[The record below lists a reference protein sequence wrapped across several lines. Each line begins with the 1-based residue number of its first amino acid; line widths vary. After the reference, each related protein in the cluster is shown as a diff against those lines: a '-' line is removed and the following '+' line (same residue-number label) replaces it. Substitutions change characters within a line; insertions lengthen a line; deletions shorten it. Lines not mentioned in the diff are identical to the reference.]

1 MRFAERFGP
10 LALSHTK
17 RYTTANPA
25 VMLISNI
32 RENGKQIGAL
42 PDGEMQFHSD
52 QCYQEKPA
60 MASMLYA
67 IEVPSTGGN
76 TLFANAYIAYET
88 LPEDIKRRIDGRK
101 ALHAYDYDNASM
113 KRGTQIKDGVPHFAH
128 PVFRTHPATG
138 RKALYVN
145 RLMTIGI
152 EGLPEAESDELLN
165 FLFAHQENPA
175 FVYEHVWRVNDL
187 LMWDNRCA
195 LHARTDFQQRTPADA
210 PGHCAGR
217 AADVSRRRL
226 RRLLQCVPF
235 DLDFV
240 VFTAM
245 RTAHVER
252 GEAGAR
258 AVLTWRPAVNSGID
272 RVSGFRTRKCEA
284 FQPQPPEA
292 QRVPGNLHKTVV
304 TFSSN
309 PEPGT
314 FRWPLRGTLAGARRF

>member
-1 MRFAERFGP
+1 MQTTQTATADARQSANPLRTRPLSPALGAEILNVDLSEPVTDALFENIRDCWYDNAVVLFRDQVLSEADQVRFAERFGP

-32 RENGKQIGAL
+32 RESGKQIGAL

-67 IEVPSTGGN
+67 IEVPSVGGN
-76 TLFANAYIAYET
+76 TLFANAYAAYQT
-88 LPEDIKRRIDGRK
+88 LPDDIKRRLEGRK

-113 KRGTQIKDGVPHFAH
+113 KRGTQVKDGVPHFAH

-145 RLMTIGI
+145 RLMTIAI
-152 EGLPEAESDELLN
+152 EDLPEAESDELLD

-195 LHARTDFQQRTPADA
+195 LHARTDFSNDE
-210 PGHCAGR
+210 
-217 AADVSRRRL
+217 RRL
-226 RRLLQCVPF
+226 MRRVTVLG
-235 DLDFV
+235 
-240 VFTAM
+240 
-245 RTAHVER
+245 ER
-252 GEAGAR
+252 
-258 AVLTWRPAVNSGID
+258 PM
-272 RVSGFRTRKCEA
+272 
-284 FQPQPPEA
+284 
-292 QRVPGNLHKTVV
+292 
-304 TFSSN
+304 
-309 PEPGT
+309 
-314 FRWPLRGTLAGARRF
+314 

>member
-1 MRFAERFGP
+1 MQTTTQTAGAGVRQPSTDLQTRPLSPALGAEIVNADLSQPMTDELFESIRDCWHGNAVVLFRDQHLSEADQVRFAERFGQ

-67 IEVPSTGGN
+67 IEVPNTGGN
-76 TLFANAYIAYET
+76 TLFANAYKAYET
-88 LPEDIKRRIDGRK
+88 LPDDIKRRLERRK

-113 KRGTQIKDGVPHFAH
+113 KRGTQIKEGVPHFAH

-145 RLMTIGI
+145 RLMTIAI
-152 EGLPEAESDELLN
+152 EGLPEAESDELLE

-195 LHARTDFQQRTPADA
+195 LHARTDFSNDE
-210 PGHCAGR
+210 
-217 AADVSRRRL
+217 RRL
-226 RRLLQCVPF
+226 MRRVTVLG
-235 DLDFV
+235 
-240 VFTAM
+240 
-245 RTAHVER
+245 ER
-252 GEAGAR
+252 
-258 AVLTWRPAVNSGID
+258 PM
-272 RVSGFRTRKCEA
+272 
-284 FQPQPPEA
+284 
-292 QRVPGNLHKTVV
+292 
-304 TFSSN
+304 
-309 PEPGT
+309 
-314 FRWPLRGTLAGARRF
+314 